1 MTTQT
6 TRGLFISF
14 EGVDGAG
21 KTTQVERLAE
31 FWRARGREVV
41 VTREPGGTEL
51 GTRIRQLL
59 LHGAE
64 PIAPRTEALLFAAD
78 RAQHVAQVV
87 RPALDRG
94 AIVITDRYL
103 DSSLAYQSGGR
114 ELTSDDVRA
123 LSLWATGGL
132 LPARTYLLDIDPA
145 VSLGRLEHEQDRMES
160 AGATFARRTRAAFLT
175 RRARTGAV
183 PCAGRARADR
193 AHRRSDLPRQCK
205 SGWVNPYECMGF
217 HCGPAAR
224 GGPAARRQQ
233 RRRART
239 GAVMAHLRAARVGPV
254 ACGARV
260 RRGARKPRPRTF
272 RNAYAR
278 DRAGARR
285 HTPRRDDAHDRQSD
299 DRHRRRAQP
308 HRHGRA
314 DAKHGAVAHHHHR
327 RRGPHART
335 HHERAAQG
343 DRGAEPAHHL
353 AAVCAER
360 AGCAAHDPFAHTHRQ
375 SGRA

>member
-1 MTTQT
+1 
-6 TRGLFISF
+6 
-14 EGVDGAG
+14 
-21 KTTQVERLAE
+21 
-31 FWRARGREVV
+31 
-41 VTREPGGTEL
+41 
-51 GTRIRQLL
+51 
-59 LHGAE
+59 
-64 PIAPRTEALLFAAD
+64 
-78 RAQHVAQVV
+78 
-87 RPALDRG
+87 
-94 AIVITDRYL
+94 
-103 DSSLAYQSGGR
+103 
-114 ELTSDDVRA
+114 
-123 LSLWATGGL
+123 
-132 LPARTYLLDIDPA
+132 
-145 VSLGRLEHEQDRMES
+145 
-160 AGATFARRTRAAFLT
+160 
-175 RRARTGAV
+175 
-183 PCAGRARADR
+183 
-193 AHRRSDLPRQCK
+193 
-205 SGWVNPYECMGF
+205 MGF

-239 GAVMAHLRAARVGPV
+239 GAGMAHLRAARVGPV

-260 RRGARKPRPRTF
+260 RRGARKPRPWAF
-272 RNAYAR
+272 RNADAR

-299 DRHRRRAQP
+299 DWHRRRAQP

-360 AGCAAHDPFAHTHRQ
+360 AGCAAHDSLAHAHRQ
-375 SGRA
+375 SGRARRRGCGRILGTQLRRGPGHGGACGAPRRRAYRHRRALRARRAGARRPRRTRGRRAGLGARFAGCAARRLAHREREGAGAGGRGPAGRARAAGVHVSTGWGRTTACRRACAACTTR